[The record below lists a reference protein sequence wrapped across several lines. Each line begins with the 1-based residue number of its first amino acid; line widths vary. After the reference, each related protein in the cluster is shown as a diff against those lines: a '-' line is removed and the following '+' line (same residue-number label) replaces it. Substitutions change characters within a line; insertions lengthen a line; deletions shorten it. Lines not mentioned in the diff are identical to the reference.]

1 MHRSTVEYQL
11 AKKYHTKLFTRQAA
25 AQHRQN
31 TTEWGI
37 QIAQQQNYNAR
48 DGIRT
53 TCGSRRRRRCR
64 RCRHEAQDTI

>member
-25 AQHRQN
+25 QHRQN

-37 QIAQQQNYNAR
+37 QIAQQQNYNVR

-53 TCGSRRRRRCR
+53 TCGSRRRRR
-64 RCRHEAQDTI
+64 RCRHEAQHTI